1 MSWLLVALIPGLL
14 MLATFGLDRLEA
26 GLARERTPARGVQR
40 RPQPPPAV
48 VQTLP
53 ADLDSDRL
61 PTLRYVEHTINPEFR
76 ATRHANRV

>member
-1 MSWLLVALIPGLL
+1 
-14 MLATFGLDRLEA
+14 MLATFGLDRLES
-26 GLARERTPARGVQR
+26 GLARDRTPAPGLQR
-40 RPQPPPAV
+40 RPQPRPTA

-76 ATRHANRV
+76 ATRHADRV